1 MGAMDRDESNIRVLR
16 TGLSAGKPVDTARE
30 GDNPAIAEHSPIDQ
44 KDMPSCK
51 SGEVFA
57 FAGDFRDKGTS
68 RIAKRLCEHMNLN
81 YNLCCQL
88 EHIADGLPDNVD
100 KQECLYVAR
109 SIIPVVKHSHEFEEN
124 VLFPLLREKAGD
136 SKELEKTL
144 DRLQGEHWED
154 ESYAS
159 EIHNGLISF
168 VSDLADCNVE
178 SLSYMLRGF
187 FEGMR
192 RHLAFEREHVL
203 PMLHRLD
210 AAS

>member
-1 MGAMDRDESNIRVLR
+1 MSARDRDEGNIRILR
-16 TGLSAGKPVDTARE
+16 TGSHAGKSVGARQE
-30 GDNPAIAEHSPIDQ
+30 GYNGDPADHSSEDAAGIPA
-44 KDMPSCK
+44 CNG
-51 SGEVFA
+51 GEVFA
-57 FAGDFRDKGTS
+57 FAGNFRDKGTS

-124 VLFPLLREKAGD
+124 VLFPLLREKAGN
-136 SKELEKTL
+136 SKNLEKTL

-159 EIHNGLISF
+159 EIHNGLVSF
-168 VSDLADCNVE
+168 VSDLADSNVE
-178 SLSYMLRGF
+178 SLGYMLRGF

-210 AAS
+210 SAT